1 MGSHARLLE
10 TAIGHEDGFVEDNLD
25 ERQLLSFLQSKIRKT
40 VTSSN
45 NSSKIYCLVE
55 SNNCKQTIDLDSY
68 DAVDWLRAIYHR
80 ATSKIVAVSMCHRV
94 LSLLKSEAKIAQTP
108 SEIIYQRTAFV
119 NDTLYYDLCNDSWEL
134 VRITHNSTDIVK
146 HGEDTPLFQ
155 RDPNQTEQVMPNF
168 DYDASSIDQMCELL
182 RMNGLLFKV
191 HLISFFVGSITTPI
205 MAIMGQ
211 HGSTKSTQGGL
222 IKRIVDPAGNTTKDN
237 LFYLPNDIDAL
248 NIHFSN
254 NLVTSFDNV
263 SSITSEQ
270 SDTLCRAV
278 TGAGYTKRKLHTD
291 SQEVLLKFKR
301 KVILNG
307 IAFDIERD
315 DLVGRTIIYRTNVVQ
330 KNQRKTASDIENEF
344 AQILPDFLGHVFKT
358 LQKTLAMHNS
368 VRGSITDLS
377 SMADFEIMGECI
389 SRALGNSP
397 GAFQAEYKKSMKN
410 LHGLSNKA
418 NSVMKFFSNMF
429 KSTLPYT
436 SRYVHAIQCLFSAYT
451 GHEA

>member
-1 MGSHARLLE
+1 
-10 TAIGHEDGFVEDNLD
+10 
-25 ERQLLSFLQSKIRKT
+25 
-40 VTSSN
+40 
-45 NSSKIYCLVE
+45 
-55 SNNCKQTIDLDSY
+55 
-68 DAVDWLRAIYHR
+68 
-80 ATSKIVAVSMCHRV
+80 
-94 LSLLKSEAKIAQTP
+94 
-108 SEIIYQRTAFV
+108 
-119 NDTLYYDLCNDSWEL
+119 
-134 VRITHNSTDIVK
+134 
-146 HGEDTPLFQ
+146 
-155 RDPNQTEQVMPNF
+155 
-168 DYDASSIDQMCELL
+168 
-182 RMNGLLFKV
+182 
-191 HLISFFVGSITTPI
+191 
-205 MAIMGQ
+205 MGQ

-291 SQEVLLKFKR
+291 SQEILLKFKR

-368 VRGSITDLS
+368 VHDSITDLS
-377 SMADFEIMGECI
+377 SMG
-389 SRALGNSP
+389 RL
-397 GAFQAEYKKSMKN
+397 
-410 LHGLSNKA
+410 
-418 NSVMKFFSNMF
+418 
-429 KSTLPYT
+429 
-436 SRYVHAIQCLFSAYT
+436 
-451 GHEA
+451 